1 VSFGL
6 TKGQGAKPP
15 ADAGRWGFVVAF
27 IVLAMLF
34 VAVRS
39 SSWQGS
45 KDIHTLMETTSTLLA
60 GVVGILALLRFHARR
75 DIVAL
80 LIGTGFFGTAM
91 LDGYHTVVTS
101 QWFDPLLPSPPPHFI
116 PWSWNAAR
124 TFLSG
129 MMLLSWWV
137 WHKQN
142 RSGQQIRLNEMTVY
156 GLSGALM
163 LFVFVFFAFAPFPRA
178 YYPELPLGRP
188 EELVSAVLFAGV
200 LVGYLKK
207 GAWRNDPF
215 ERGIVLSLIIAVMSQ
230 AVFMPLSFGLFDV
243 MFDTA
248 NVQS

>member
-75 DIVAL
+75 DIVVL

-137 WHKQN
+137 W
-142 RSGQQIRLNEMTVY
+142 
-156 GLSGALM
+156 
-163 LFVFVFFAFAPFPRA
+163 
-178 YYPELPLGRP
+178 
-188 EELVSAVLFAGV
+188 
-200 LVGYLKK
+200 
-207 GAWRNDPF
+207 RNDPF
-215 ERGIVLSLIIAVMSQ
+215 ERGIDLSLIIAVMSQ